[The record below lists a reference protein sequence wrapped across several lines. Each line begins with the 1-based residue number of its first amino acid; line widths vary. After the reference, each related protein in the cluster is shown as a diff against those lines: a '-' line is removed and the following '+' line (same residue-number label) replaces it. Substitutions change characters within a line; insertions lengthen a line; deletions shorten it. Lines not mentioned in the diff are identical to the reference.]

1 MSSVAKPAVVS
12 TQRETIATLDS
23 FLRWHLHGAGF
34 SHVYLYFDAP
44 ETEPDALALARDERW
59 GGRVTVFAADA
70 AFRQR
75 EGYSALPSFDELA
88 PSVETHVQSRQRLNC
103 EHCLRAC
110 ASAGVDWLLHVD
122 SDELFV
128 PAAGERAPAHFGRL
142 SARGCWQFTYR
153 NLEAVPTAAAAES
166 GDCFALVDHFKQHEG
181 SLPAAALDGTSGAA
195 KAALQHWLDRS
206 VARLGRPAWYLF
218 YSNGKSAVR
227 VSSAG
232 QCSGVHGWASGGAE
246 ESTHRAGGGWL
257 TNLQRRPPQPSSSR
271 LLVEEEGAVVLHY
284 ACCTRVGFASKDWR
298 ALGYLDGVGTSWARR
313 WQRMRDKEERTGRL
327 GEGSLG
333 EGSLGEGSLGEEHRA
348 LVGLADSELLERH
361 VEAGV
366 LVKDSRVRRF
376 LRGAASSRDPTPC
389 GEGCG
394 EGCGSGGGGG
404 TRKARAAAAPLA
416 AGELEGGVRALRRSG
431 GCVFKVGRTGGG
443 RDGGGT
449 KHCESAVRGDEAAV
463 IGRGEEACLPGLRP
477 LLRREDELVAAM
489 AGPATELRS
498 VTSRSHPMCACYPG
512 GGARYVRHLDNPG
525 GAGCNGRLL
534 TCLYYLNPA
543 WRGEDGGQL
552 RLHRRDGSVVD
563 VEPLL
568 DRLVLPASR
577 PRWAISTWY
586 HRREAQPA
594 REGEGEGEEVNI
606 GSAGGGLSECSFGN
620 STEEIESFLLALLAL
635 KGGEAQHAPKA
646 THYRENLRSW

>member
-12 TQRETIATLDS
+12 TQRDTIATLDS

-44 ETEPDALALARDERW
+44 TEPDALALARDERW

-153 NLEAVPTAAAAES
+153 NLEAVPTAAAAEG

-257 TNLQRRPPQPSSSR
+257 TNLRRRPPQPSSSR

-376 LRGAASSRDPTPC
+376 LRGEASSRDPTPG

-404 TRKARAAAAPLA
+404 GDGSDSSDDGSDSSDGESARLREEAHARGEEEEEEEEEERRRRGASSVSPSRTLPAGTREARAAAAPL
-416 AGELEGGVRALRRSG
+416 VR
-431 GCVFKVGRTGGG
+431 
-443 RDGGGT
+443 
-449 KHCESAVRGDEAAV
+449 
-463 IGRGEEACLPGLRP
+463 
-477 LLRREDELVAAM
+477 
-489 AGPATELRS
+489 
-498 VTSRSHPMCACYPG
+498 
-512 GGARYVRHLDNPG
+512 
-525 GAGCNGRLL
+525 
-534 TCLYYLNPA
+534 
-543 WRGEDGGQL
+543 GGQL
-552 RLHRRDGSVVD
+552 FLDTSQTLRRHLADTSQT
-563 VEPLL
+563 
-568 DRLVLPASR
+568 LPR
-577 PRWAISTWY
+577 HPRWS
-586 HRREAQPA
+586 EA
-594 REGEGEGEEVNI
+594 
-606 GSAGGGLSECSFGN
+606 GSCPSLG
-620 STEEIESFLLALLAL
+620 
-635 KGGEAQHAPKA
+635 
-646 THYRENLRSW
+646 

>member
-12 TQRETIATLDS
+12 TQRDTIATLDS

-44 ETEPDALALARDERW
+44 EAEPDALALARDERW

-142 SARGCWQFTYR
+142 SARSCWQFTYR
-153 NLEAVPTAAAAES
+153 NLEAVPTAAAAEG

-246 ESTHRAGGGWL
+246 ESTHRAGGRWL
-257 TNLQRRPPQPSSSR
+257 TNLRRRPPQPSSSR
-271 LLVEEEGAVVLHY
+271 LLVEEEGALVLHY

-348 LVGLADSELLERH
+348 LVGLADSELLGRH

-376 LRGAASSRDPTPC
+376 LRGDASSRDPTPC
-389 GEGCG
+389 GEGGG
-394 EGCGSGGGGG
+394 EGGGESGDEGGGSARATPSKPAGSGGAPKRQRRQTAGER
-404 TRKARAAAAPLA
+404 RKGEQAAALA
-416 AGELEGGVRALRRSG
+416 ALQLAWPLGTTVEVLQRDEGYAGAWYAGEVA
-431 GCVFKVGRTGGG
+431 
-443 RDGGGT
+443 
-449 KHCESAVRGDEAAV
+449 KHNPKGDA
-463 IGRGEEACLPGLRP
+463 
-477 LLRREDELVAAM
+477 
-489 AGPATELRS
+489 
-498 VTSRSHPMCACYPG
+498 
-512 GGARYVRHLDNPG
+512 
-525 GAGCNGRLL
+525 
-534 TCLYYLNPA
+534 
-543 WRGEDGGQL
+543 
-552 RLHRRDGSVVD
+552 VD
-563 VEPLL
+563 VTYFELL
-568 DRLVLPASR
+568 EADDEHPELPPTRL
-577 PRWAISTWY
+577 
-586 HRREAQPA
+586 
-594 REGEGEGEEVNI
+594 
-606 GSAGGGLSECSFGN
+606 N
-620 STEEIESFLLALLAL
+620 STERAAYLRPPPPPPSVARRASWLTGLAVGDARPNPNPSPSPSPSPSPNPNPNPNPNP
-635 KGGEAQHAPKA
+635 HP
-646 THYRENLRSW
+646 